1 MMITSTSEVW
11 WAPASLLFQQIHV
24 RGDTEWTTIALSDA
38 DGIVG
43 QGEITGTQLERSAV
57 DATAR
62 LADRLRGIRLASDDD
77 VLAALRLPEAE
88 LVRDQVLATAVSA
101 LRCAAADALAQ
112 RAQMRLAD
120 WLQLQHN
127 AAGDVPQ
134 RVPLYANINRS
145 MLPDDGGP
153 VDRGPDDFAE
163 MATEAVANGFRT
175 VKCAPFDECRAPF
188 DSSGLPPCA
197 ETGLQRVQAVR
208 SAIGQDVTLFV
219 DCHSRFDLESALA
232 LEPELRAAG
241 GQWFE
246 EPVDPVRQMDD
257 LRLIRDKSELP
268 IAGGEHG
275 YGRNLFRQLI
285 DEDVLDIVMP
295 DVKFCGGPVEAYRI
309 GAELEGALPG
319 SVSIHCPSGPLSL
332 LASAHATAAF
342 RNDQTL
348 PLEHAVYEV
357 EWRHEVMEPF
367 EEIVNGEFV
376 IPDGQGLGA
385 RVDPAAVA
393 FRGRQWE
400 E

>member
-1 MMITSTSEVW
+1 MITSSSEIW
-11 WAPASLLFQQIHV
+11 WAPSALLFQQIHV
-24 RGDTEWTTIALSDA
+24 RGDTAWTTIALGDA
-38 DGIVG
+38 DGVVG

-62 LADRLRGIRLASDDD
+62 LADRLRGVRLASDED
-77 VLAALRLPEAE
+77 VLATLRIPEAE
-88 LVRDQVLATAVSA
+88 LVLDQVLATAVSA
-101 LRCAAADALAQ
+101 LRCATADALAQ
-112 RAQMRLAD
+112 RSQMRLAE
-120 WLQLQHN
+120 WLQLQHDTSGN
-127 AAGDVPQ
+127 IAQ

-145 MLPDDGGP
+145 MLPDDSGP

-175 VKCAPFDECRAPF
+175 LKCAPFDECRAPF
-188 DSSGLPPCA
+188 ESTGLPPCA

-219 DCHSRFDLESALA
+219 DCHSRFDLDSALA

-246 EPVDPVRQMDD
+246 EPVNPVHKMND

-275 YGRNLFRQLI
+275 YGINLFRKLI
-285 DEDVLDIVMP
+285 DEEVLDIVMP

-309 GAELEGALPG
+309 GIELEEALPG

-342 RNDQTL
+342 RNEQTL

-367 EEIVNGEFV
+367 ESIVNGEFV
-376 IPDGQGLGA
+376 IPDGPGLGA

>member
-1 MMITSTSEVW
+1 MISTSSEVW
-11 WAPASLLFQQIHV
+11 WQPNSLLFQQIHV
-24 RGDTEWTTIALSDA
+24 RGDTEWTTIALGDA
-38 DGIVG
+38 DGVVG

-62 LADRLRGIRLASDDD
+62 LANRLRGVRVSSDDD
-77 VLAALRLPEAE
+77 VMQALRIPPQHLES
-88 LVRDQVLATAVSA
+88 DQVLATAVSA
-101 LRCAAADALAQ
+101 LRCAVADALAT
-112 RAQMRLAD
+112 RHQMRMAE
-120 WLQLQHN
+120 WLQMTHGGEVT
-127 AAGDVPQ
+127 AAD

-145 MLPDDGGP
+145 MLPDDQGP

-163 MATEAVANGFRT
+163 MATEAVGNGFMAL
-175 VKCAPFDECRAPF
+175 KCAPFDECRAPF
-188 DSSGLPPCA
+188 DASGLPPCA
-197 ETGLQRVQAVR
+197 EFGLQRVQAVR
-208 SAIGQDVTLFV
+208 NAVGPDVTLYV

-246 EPVDPVRQMDD
+246 EPVDPISRSDD
-257 LRLIRDKSELP
+257 LRQIRDRSELP
-268 IAGGEHG
+268 VAGAEHG
-275 YGRNLFRQLI
+275 YGLALFARLI

-295 DVKFCGGPVEAYRI
+295 DVKFCGGPVEAYRV
-309 GAELEGALPG
+309 GMELESRMPG
-319 SVSIHCPSGPLSL
+319 SVSMHCPSGPLSL

-342 RNDQTL
+342 RTADTL

-357 EWRHEVMEPF
+357 DWRHEVMEPY
-367 EEIVNGEFV
+367 EQILDGEFV
-376 IPDGQGLGA
+376 IPDGPGLGA

>member
-1 MMITSTSEVW
+1 MITATSEVW
-11 WAPASLLFQQIHV
+11 WAPHSLLFQQIHV
-24 RGDTEWTTIALSDA
+24 RGDTEWTTIALGDA
-38 DGIVG
+38 DGVVG

-62 LADRLRGIRLASDDD
+62 LADRLRGVRLASDED
-77 VLAALRLPEAE
+77 VLAVLRIPEAD
-88 LVRDQVLATAVSA
+88 LVADQVLATAVSA
-101 LRCAAADALAQ
+101 LRCATADALAQ
-112 RAQMRLAD
+112 RSQMRLAD
-120 WLQLQHN
+120 WLQLQHG
-127 AAGDVPQ
+127 AVGEISP

-163 MATEAVANGFRT
+163 MAAEAVANGFRA

-188 DSSGLPPCA
+188 DSTGLPPCA
-197 ETGLQRVQAVR
+197 ETGLQRVQAIR
-208 SAIGQDVTLFV
+208 ASIGPEITLFV

-241 GQWFE
+241 GQWYE
-246 EPVDPVRQMDD
+246 EPVDPVKQMDD
-257 LRLIRDKSELP
+257 LRLIRDRSDLP

-275 YGRNLFRQLI
+275 YGLGLFMHLI

-309 GAELEGALPG
+309 GAELEEAHPR

-342 RNDQTL
+342 RNAETL

-367 EEIVNGEFV
+367 ERIDNGDFV
-376 IPDGQGLGA
+376 IPDGPGLGA
-385 RVDPAAVA
+385 RVDPATVA